1 MAESIQDILEKIG
14 LTGNEIKAYLALM
27 DLGASSVGDIIKKS
41 GVASSKVYELL
52 DKLMEKGLVSTH
64 LEANIKYFKAAN
76 PQRLKEFLD
85 SRIENLKEDE
95 QELKKILPELIS
107 RFESQKKEIEIE
119 LFKGYKGVRTVFYDM
134 LNELNKGDK
143 FLVIGG
149 GDQPTT
155 NENTKLF
162 FEQMHKKRAEKGII
176 LRIIFSESRRKSYKL
191 MRAFKHTI
199 ARFLPYGTP
208 STINIY
214 DDTTILLVMSPSP
227 AAIRIKDKQITE
239 SYRRYF
245 EQMWKLAKR

>member
-14 LTGNEIKAYLALM
+14 LTRNEIKVYIALL
-27 DLGASSVGDIIKKS
+27 DLGESSVGGIIKKS

-64 LEANIKYFKAAN
+64 IEANTKHFKAVN
-76 PQRLKEFLD
+76 PLRIKEYIETKIKEFKEEEKDLD
-85 SRIENLKEDE
+85 NL
-95 QELKKILPELIS
+95 LPSLVS
-107 RFESQKKEIEIE
+107 RFESKKKETEVE
-119 LFKGYKGVRTVFYDM
+119 LFKGYKGVRTAFYDM
-134 LNELNKGDK
+134 IRALKKGDE

-149 GDQPTT
+149 GDTPSA

-245 EQMWKLAKR
+245 DQMWKLAKK